1 MSSPETILEA
11 IKRSREVRDRIMLQ
25 NAIPVLD
32 NLRNMVNTWIDD
44 EFKDFTE
51 EIDQVDCSAPRESA
65 SHRIDRFRV
74 EINQI
79 RNNQLPQAM
88 KELDCLVEGLKQQ
101 NFKSA
106 EDAIEMLKAK
116 IPPILIVMWD
126 LFKARERLDGMAD
139 MIPIPEPIEIVE
151 DNPDNQD

>member
-1 MSSPETILEA
+1 
-11 IKRSREVRDRIMLQ
+11 MLQ

-51 EIDQVDCSAPRESA
+51 EIEQVDCSVPRESA
-65 SHRIDRFRV
+65 SKRIDRFRV

-79 RNNQLPQAM
+79 HNKELPQAM
-88 KELDCLVEGLKQQ
+88 KELDCLIEDIKQQ

-116 IPPILIVMWD
+116 IPPILIVMWN

-139 MIPIPEPIEIVE
+139 MIPIPTIEG
-151 DNPDNQD
+151 

>member
-1 MSSPETILEA
+1 MSSPEAILEA

-32 NLRNMVNTWIDD
+32 NLRNMVNTWIDS

-51 EIDQVDCSAPRESA
+51 EIEQVDCSSPRESA
-65 SHRIDRFRV
+65 SERINRFRV

-79 RNNQLPQAM
+79 HNDQLPQAM
-88 KELDCLVEGLKQQ
+88 RELDCLIEDIKQR
-101 NFKSA
+101 NFKSE
-106 EDAIEMLKAK
+106 EDTIEMLKAK
-116 IPPILIVMWD
+116 ISPILIVMWN

-139 MIPIPEPIEIVE
+139 MIPITTPIEIVE
-151 DNPDNQD
+151 DNSDNQD